1 MAKAPTSRI
10 GAAVDVG
17 SNSVHLLVAA
27 IADSPTGKPGG
38 LKVIDD
44 RSELLG
50 LGETV
55 DSHGE
60 IPRESLDRVIDALL
74 EYRGL
79 ARQAGAEM
87 LTLIG
92 TEPLRRAS
100 NAERVAA
107 RVKRATGLTLHVI
120 SIRQEAQLTF
130 LGVTGG
136 QPPPEP
142 LIVVDIGGG
151 STEIGVYAPGMTLDL
166 VALPIG
172 SARLT
177 GLVVEHDPPTDR
189 ELDRL
194 HQVASDIRSQLPD
207 PPPDDGHG
215 RPTAIFVGGTATN
228 IARLGRLTRGGL
240 AEDRRTI
247 ARMPSVAITELFGVR
262 PQRARQLAA
271 GAAIV
276 EVLLDHYGL
285 DEARVSTASLR
296 DGAIIAGL
304 RFAEAWPDHLDA
316 MIAASLRAR

>member
-1 MAKAPTSRI
+1 
-10 GAAVDVG
+10 VL
-17 SNSVHLLVAA
+17 H
-27 IADSPTGKPGG
+27 
-38 LKVIDD
+38 D

-60 IPRESLDRVIDALL
+60 IPRESLDRVVDALL

-79 ARQAGAEM
+79 AREASAEM

-100 NAERVAA
+100 NAERVTAW
-107 RVKRATGLTLHVI
+107 VKRATGLTLRVI
-120 SIRQEAQLTF
+120 TIRQEAELTF

-142 LIVVDIGGG
+142 LVVVDIGGG

-166 VALPIG
+166 AALPIG

-177 GLVVEHDPPTDR
+177 SLVVEHDPPTDS

-194 HQVASDIRSQLPD
+194 HQVAAGILSQLPD
-207 PPPDDGHG
+207 PPPDDGLG

-276 EVLLDHYGL
+276 GVLLEHYGL

-304 RFAEAWPDHLDA
+304 RFGEAWPDHLDE
-316 MIAASLRAR
+316 MIAAPLQAR